1 MRTPMLLGWLCAAG
15 AGLVIAGVAA
25 APASAQTFA
34 GTADVVEVEVPVQV
48 VRDGQ
53 PVRGLTRDDFEVY
66 DGRTK
71 QTITGFH
78 AVDLSAPPAPSA
90 RVPSPWRDAGSSS
103 SSSTSPSPIP
113 SRSSRRETRPGSW

>member
-1 MRTPMLLGWLCAAG
+1 MRTSMLLGWLCAAG
-15 AGLVIAGVAA
+15 AGLALAVPP
-25 APASAQTFA
+25 APAQTFA

-78 AVDLSAPPAPSA
+78 AVDLAAPGAQRA
-90 RVPSPWRDAGSSS
+90 AAVPLAG
-103 SSSTSPSPIP
+103 
-113 SRSSRRETRPGSW
+113 RRQFLLLFDLAFSDPKS